1 MRSLRHN
8 LDTSRA
14 ILEWL
19 QRRERRKRDIIQCE
33 IDLQLLNMK
42 LRHDPPQAPATEKA
56 RDAERP
62 AAEQP
67 TGAAGAAAGVPA
79 AAAAAAAA
87 AAVDPARRGDMGAAP
102 ALAARPQMP
111 PPAFDP
117 NAQKQ
122 NKKRRR
128 DGRDRRIVPGADQ
141 PYVPPPT
148 TPEIQML
155 FAEPPNLVRM
165 HVLMS
170 RMRWLTVPAPQLQ
183 LPGMRMPAVLRGV
196 HCRARFGRGGRLVL
210 DRVHPTTREP
220 YLTRDP
226 SLVAYRSAVPQ
237 SSQPDHA
244 PPVLADADAAR

>member
-19 QRRERRKRDIIQCE
+19 QRRERRKRDIVQCE

-42 LRHDPPQAPATEKA
+42 LRHDPPQAAAAEKA
-56 RDAERP
+56 REAERP
-62 AAEQP
+62 PAEQP
-67 TGAAGAAAGVPA
+67 TGAAAV
-79 AAAAAAAA
+79 AA
-87 AAVDPARRGDMGAAP
+87 AAVDPARRGDMGVP
-102 ALAARPQMP
+102 ALAARPQAP

-155 FAEPPNLVRM
+155 FAQPPNLVRIFYACDITCDG
-165 HVLMS
+165 S
-170 RMRWLTVPAPQLQ
+170 FSACPAAAAVAWHAHASCAARHA
-183 LPGMRMPAVLRGV
+183 LPRAIWTWRSP
-196 HCRARFGRGGRLVL
+196 RARPCAPDYSGAILDAGSQPRGLQICGAAERRACGTCAAAGRG
-210 DRVHPTTREP
+210 
-220 YLTRDP
+220 
-226 SLVAYRSAVPQ
+226 
-237 SSQPDHA
+237 
-244 PPVLADADAAR
+244 

>member
-42 LRHDPPQAPATEKA
+42 LRHDPPQAAAAEKA

-62 AAEQP
+62 ATEQP
-67 TGAAGAAAGVPA
+67 AGAAGAAVGVV
-79 AAAAAAAA
+79 A
-87 AAVDPARRGDMGAAP
+87 AAVDPARRGDLGAAP
-102 ALAARPQMP
+102 ALVARPQMP

-141 PYVPPPT
+141 PYAPPPT
-148 TPEIQML
+148 TPETQML
-155 FAEPPNLVRM
+155 FAEPPNLVRTHALVCP
-165 HVLMS
+165 HV
-170 RMRWLTVPAPQLQ
+170 RWLTAP
-183 LPGMRMPAVLRGV
+183 R
-196 HCRARFGRGGRLVL
+196 
-210 DRVHPTTREP
+210 
-220 YLTRDP
+220 
-226 SLVAYRSAVPQ
+226 RSCSCLACVC
-237 SSQPDHA
+237 QPCCA
-244 PPVLADADAAR
+244 ACTAARALDVAVASC

>member
-1 MRSLRHN
+1 MRGLRHN

-42 LRHDPPQAPATEKA
+42 LRHDPSQPAAAEKA

-62 AAEQP
+62 LAEQP
-67 TGAAGAAAGVPA
+67 PGAAGAAVGAAGA
-79 AAAAAAAA
+79 A
-87 AAVDPARRGDMGAAP
+87 DPARRSDLGAP
-102 ALAARPQMP
+102 ALAVRPQAP
-111 PPAFDP
+111 PPVFDP

-128 DGRDRRIVPGADQ
+128 DGRDRRVVPGADQ

-155 FAEPPNLVRM
+155 FAEPPNLVRIFCACATRFDGSP
-165 HVLMS
+165 L
-170 RMRWLTVPAPQLQ
+170 PAAPPQLQ
-183 LPGMRMPAVLRGV
+183 LPGMRMPAVLRGM

-210 DRVHPTTREP
+210 DRVHPITREP

-226 SLVAYRSAVPQ
+226 SLLAYRSAAPQPQ
-237 SSQPDHA
+237 SGVPEPA
-244 PPVLADADAAR
+244 PQLAEPGAVR

>member
-1 MRSLRHN
+1 
-8 LDTSRA
+8 
-14 ILEWL
+14 
-19 QRRERRKRDIIQCE
+19 
-33 IDLQLLNMK
+33 
-42 LRHDPPQAPATEKA
+42 
-56 RDAERP
+56 
-62 AAEQP
+62 
-67 TGAAGAAAGVPA
+67 
-79 AAAAAAAA
+79 
-87 AAVDPARRGDMGAAP
+87 
-102 ALAARPQMP
+102 MP

-141 PYVPPPT
+141 PYALPPT

-165 HVLMS
+165 LVLVCPHACA
-170 RMRWLTVPAPQLQ
+170 LAHYTVPQLQ
-183 LPGMRMPAVLRGV
+183 LPGMRMPAVLRGM

-226 SLVAYRSAVPQ
+226 SFMAYRSAAPQ
-237 SSQPDHA
+237 SGQPEPA
-244 PPVLADADAAR
+244 PQLVDADAAR